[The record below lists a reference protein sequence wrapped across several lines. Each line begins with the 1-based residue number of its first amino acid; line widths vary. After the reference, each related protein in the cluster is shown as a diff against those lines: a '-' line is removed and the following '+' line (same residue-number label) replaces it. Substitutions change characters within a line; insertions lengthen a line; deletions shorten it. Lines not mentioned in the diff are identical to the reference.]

1 MRNQNLHTARKTIA
15 LALALFMGLPAAF
28 GQENVASQITAMPAG
43 AKVELHLNNKQTV
56 RGTRGPL
63 SNAGFALLDA
73 HAGNRQI
80 AFDEVVSV
88 KQLKSHTT
96 RNVLIG
102 VGIGV
107 AAIGITLGII
117 FRCGGLG
124 CGGTRGP
131 IPISVGIGY

>member
-1 MRNQNLHTARKTIA
+1 MKNVYTTRKTIA
-15 LALALFMGLPAAF
+15 LALALLTALPAAF
-28 GQENVASQITAMPAG
+28 AQENVASQITAMPAG

-56 RGTRGPL
+56 RGARGPL
-63 SNAGFALLDA
+63 SNAGFTLVDV
-73 HAGNRQI
+73 HAGNRQV

-88 KQLKSHTT
+88 KQIKSHTT

-107 AAIGITLGII
+107 AAIGLTLGIM

-131 IPISVGIGY
+131 VPISVGIGY